1 MLDTNH
7 CGVLDSKVAPESHD
21 PPADAAPEAQHIGA
35 LGPSQAVPESPTPLW
50 AQVVSEPSQID
61 FSPLGTERTP
71 IEGAQHRA
79 IKLPQLIRLRDFLM
93 SHASPD
99 DGVMQ
104 WVDRA
109 PPQYSATSGQ
119 ALNVHAINL
128 YQVRV

>member
-1 MLDTNH
+1 MCLAW
-7 CGVLDSKVAPESHD
+7 CSEGAPESQEAL
-21 PPADAAPEAQHIGA
+21 ADAAPEAQHIGA

-61 FSPLGTERTP
+61 FTPLGTERTP
-71 IEGAQHRA
+71 IEGAQNRA

-93 SHASPD
+93 SHANPD
-99 DGVMQ
+99 NGVMQ

-109 PPQYSATSGQ
+109 PPQYSATSSQ